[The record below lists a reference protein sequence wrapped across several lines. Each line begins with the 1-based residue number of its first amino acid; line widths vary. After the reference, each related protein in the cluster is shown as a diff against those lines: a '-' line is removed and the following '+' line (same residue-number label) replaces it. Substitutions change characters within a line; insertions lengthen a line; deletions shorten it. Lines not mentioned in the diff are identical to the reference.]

1 MYNLDKL
8 SNQQLI
14 SLFKSYNI
22 DSELKSKIINEID
35 KRDLEKIEINYD
47 SLSNK
52 KKVFIV
58 LTSYFLFK
66 YHLKKSNELLIQ
78 GNKTAYKQYWRYFN
92 LGVIFKF
99 IILLLLSKY
108 IFRIFIK

>member
-52 KKVFIV
+52 KK
-58 LTSYFLFK
+58 Y
-66 YHLKKSNELLIQ
+66 LL
-78 GNKTAYKQYWRYFN
+78 Y
-92 LGVIFKF
+92 
-99 IILLLLSKY
+99 
-108 IFRIFIK
+108 